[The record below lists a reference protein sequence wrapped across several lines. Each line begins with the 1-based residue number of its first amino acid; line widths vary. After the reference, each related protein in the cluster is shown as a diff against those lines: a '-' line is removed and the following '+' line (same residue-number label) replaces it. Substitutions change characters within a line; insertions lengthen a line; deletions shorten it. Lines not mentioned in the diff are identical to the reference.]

1 MKMAQLCAISKKAN
15 SYFKIMVT
23 LTKRIIKTGLTAFQ
37 RQLGLNSATI
47 FVLTAMILL
56 FTFIFFVDGM
66 SNFLFNSFQ
75 EKVGISVYFK
85 QDTSAEDISALK
97 EEVAQ
102 KPGVTKVVYVSK
114 EEALE
119 KFKQNHLGDDIILKT
134 LEIVGDNPLAAE
146 IKITADSDSSYKSVA
161 EFLAGEE
168 NSAIIQRMSYQKTEE
183 IIKKLFAITREVKKI
198 GLIMGL
204 FFGLIV
210 VVIVFSTVR
219 LSIHTLREEIGVM
232 KLVGAS
238 NWMVRGPFM
247 VQGILCGSIAA
258 VISLILT
265 IVTTYFATPSVV
277 TITGGFSLFGYF
289 SSNLWAVLAI
299 QILGGIGMGI
309 IFNALAVKKYL
320 KV

>member
-1 MKMAQLCAISKKAN
+1 MA
-15 SYFKIMVT
+15 T
-23 LTKRIIKTGLTAFQ
+23 LTKRIIKTGITTFS

-47 FVLTAMILL
+47 FVLTATILL

-85 QDTSAEDISALK
+85 QEATAEEISALR
-97 EEVAQ
+97 ENLVS
-102 KPGVTKVVYVSK
+102 KPGIVKVTYVSK

-119 KFKQNHLGDDIILKT
+119 KFKENHQNDEVVLKT
-134 LEIVGDNPLAAE
+134 LEIVGDNPLASSL
-146 IKITADSDSSYKSVA
+146 KITANSDNDYKNVA
-161 EFLAGEE
+161 AFLAQEE
-168 NSAIIQRMSYQKTEE
+168 NAQIIEKMNYQKTEE
-183 IIKKLFAITREVKKI
+183 IIKKLFAITREVKRI
-198 GLIMGL
+198 GLLLGL
-204 FFGLIV
+204 FFGLVV

-258 VISLILT
+258 IIALILT
-265 IVTTYFATPSVV
+265 IVTTYFSTPSVV
-277 TITGGFSLFGYF
+277 TITGGFSLFTYF
-289 SSNLWAVLAI
+289 TSNLLAILAI
-299 QILGGIGMGI
+299 QVLGGIGMGI
-309 IFNALAVKKYL
+309 IFNALAVKRYL